1 MKKDIVINK
10 AFSWNGSDWKI
21 GSVEFDENYR
31 SSAVLHL
38 CRRIPAAALTE
49 YHKKI
54 EPVLPFFEKLNYEQ
68 AEIIRSISPFQTDFS
83 IELMIDGKSLA
94 GTGCAYRYW
103 EPKKTEYDEM
113 DREVYKYI
121 KEFHL
126 DENDGWMIASFD
138 LNLTDHA
145 ESDLSKAY
153 LKLSQDSRTVYGDSF
168 AVSQAGQAFLLINP
182 VTKTPHVLEIKEFS
196 TEQLDSRFS
205 QDEEPLYCANME
217 YEIIPP
223 LSEDSYKLIDIGPDL
238 PENSPSLM
246 FYGELA
252 TCPGRAV
259 RRAWSNLRKEP
270 IDYIVWRMEFIQKD
284 GETVTVSL
292 A

>member
-1 MKKDIVINK
+1 
-10 AFSWNGSDWKI
+10 
-21 GSVEFDENYR
+21 
-31 SSAVLHL
+31 
-38 CRRIPAAALTE
+38 
-49 YHKKI
+49 
-54 EPVLPFFEKLNYEQ
+54 
-68 AEIIRSISPFQTDFS
+68 
-83 IELMIDGKSLA
+83 
-94 GTGCAYRYW
+94 
-103 EPKKTEYDEM
+103 
-113 DREVYKYI
+113 
-121 KEFHL
+121 
-126 DENDGWMIASFD
+126 MIASFD

-238 PENSPSLM
+238 PENIPSLM
-246 FYGELA
+246 FYGELE

>member
-1 MKKDIVINK
+1 M
-10 AFSWNGSDWKI
+10 
-21 GSVEFDENYR
+21 
-31 SSAVLHL
+31 
-38 CRRIPAAALTE
+38 
-49 YHKKI
+49 
-54 EPVLPFFEKLNYEQ
+54 EPILPFFEKLNYEQ
-68 AEIIRSISPFQTDFS
+68 AEIIRSISPIQTDFS
-83 IELMIDGKSLA
+83 IELMIDGKNLA
-94 GTGCAYRYW
+94 ETGCDYRYW
-103 EPKKTEYDEM
+103 EPKRPEYDET

-217 YEIIPP
+217 YEITPH
-223 LSEDSYKLIDIGPDL
+223 LSEDDCSFIDIGPDL
-238 PENSPSLM
+238 PENSPALM
-246 FYGELA
+246 FYGELE

-270 IDYIVWRMEFIQKD
+270 IDYIVWRMEFTENHD
-284 GETVTVSL
+284 ETCTVSL
-292 A
+292 NLRQEYDKAQVR